1 MKQIISGKL
10 YNTETAKLCGSDSYS
25 NVSDFSHWSEELYR
39 KKTGEFFLYGEGGP
53 NSRYYRP
60 CGQNEWCSGEKIIP
74 MTEAEAREW
83 AEKHLTAEEYIEIFG
98 EPEE

>member
-10 YNTETAKLCGSDSYS
+10 YNTATAKLCGIDSYS
-25 NVSDFSHWSEELYR
+25 NGRDFSYWREELYR

-53 NSRYYRP
+53 SSRYSRS
-60 CGQNEWCSGEKIIP
+60 CGQNEWCGGEKISP

-83 AEKHLTAEEYIEIFG
+83 AEKHLTADEYIEIFG